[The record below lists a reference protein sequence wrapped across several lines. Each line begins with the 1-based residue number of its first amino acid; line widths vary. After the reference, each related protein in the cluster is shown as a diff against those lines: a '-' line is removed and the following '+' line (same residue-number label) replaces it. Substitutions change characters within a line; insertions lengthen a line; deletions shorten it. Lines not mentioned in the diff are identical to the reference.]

1 MLSNNDLY
9 THNLFPYPAK
19 FPALPIRKHIEKYSF
34 KGDTILDPFCG
45 SGTVLVEA
53 LLNDRNAFGI
63 ELNPVAVRVSKAK
76 TNVYATQD
84 TDLIA
89 EIIGELKEI
98 EENRDR
104 WISQTIENN
113 DIPKYKNIEL
123 WFKENMLFELTA
135 LKKYFI
141 NKSSINRR
149 LNELLW
155 MALLKIIVPVSNQD
169 TDTRYTAVEKDSLVD
184 GYAIQLFRK
193 TLEDYHSVI
202 LKRLPLINS
211 KNSIIKVIEGDVNE
225 NIVKI
230 NNNSIDM
237 VITSPPY
244 INTYD
249 YYLYHKQRIFWLGE
263 NPQEIRRQEIGC
275 HHRVDSMSYE
285 KALNEYTT
293 NMDKLFRRIH
303 EKLKIG
309 KYFIMLIGDGI
320 VKDKMVYA
328 DKLISEIALN
338 NGFSVEHIDT
348 ISLKEVSRGFIKGR
362 NSDKKKHHVIVM
374 RGR

>member
-1 MLSNNDLY
+1 
-9 THNLFPYPAK
+9 
-19 FPALPIRKHIEKYSF
+19 
-34 KGDTILDPFCG
+34 
-45 SGTVLVEA
+45 
-53 LLNDRNAFGI
+53 
-63 ELNPVAVRVSKAK
+63 
-76 TNVYATQD
+76 
-84 TDLIA
+84 
-89 EIIGELKEI
+89 
-98 EENRDR
+98 
-104 WISQTIENN
+104 
-113 DIPKYKNIEL
+113 
-123 WFKENMLFELTA
+123 MLFELTA